1 MLVCQPLSAYP
12 HLASAG
18 NLPSTLPIFTHAG
31 GSTGLNLLA
40 MAAGLQSSTSEK
52 DQGSFSTT
60 ANLHSRGPYNPAAVL
75 PPKVAK
81 RILDLEFVEMSDIA
95 LDDLPVTGPGQ
106 PPLPAR
112 PPVQNIS
119 IWVEKFSV
127 MAALLTSRFPEKA
140 PELFAYQASI
150 MRAER
155 NFDGRRW
162 VAYDRCFRREAL
174 AQKNLDWSVPN
185 ARLYNEAFTGHAR
198 SLPRCSFC
206 LQEDH
211 QSQSCPRNPHRPWF
225 GWFPEPSGAPPSA
238 PGPSGK
244 SQECCRRYNEG
255 RCKQTTSSCRYLHRC
270 LECAGPHPRVH
281 CPRISQSG
289 RPRSPLGHQQ
299 PRQQGSQPN
308 PATGPRY

>member
-1 MLVCQPLSAYP
+1 MIS
-12 HLASAG
+12 
-18 NLPSTLPIFTHAG
+18 
-31 GSTGLNLLA
+31 
-40 MAAGLQSSTSEK
+40 
-52 DQGSFSTT
+52 
-60 ANLHSRGPYNPAAVL
+60 
-75 PPKVAK
+75 
-81 RILDLEFVEMSDIA
+81 
-95 LDDLPVTGPGQ
+95 VTGPGQ

-127 MAALLTSRFPEKA
+127 MAAFLTSRFPEKV

-150 MRAER
+150 MRAEC

-185 ARLYNEAFTGHAR
+185 ARLYNEAFTGNAR
-198 SLPRCSFC
+198 SLPRCSFF

-238 PGPSGK
+238 PGPSSK
-244 SQECCRRYNEG
+244 YQECCHRYNEG
-255 RCKQTTSSCRYLHRC
+255 RCKQTTSLCRYLHRC

-281 CPRISQSG
+281 CPRLSQSG

-299 PRQQGSQPN
+299 RLATKPRHRAPLLTARLQCGRLRLILVN
-308 PATGPRY
+308 PPDINIVITMSLSLTVTNPVCWANAHIMNLC